1 MKFFDAC
8 LGIGRTSG
16 ATDKT
21 PKDEKEA
28 LDLMDDYDVAESLV
42 YHFVSRDADPEM
54 GNQAINKIASERMHK
69 VWAIDPAYIINEKPE
84 DFVKRGVQSGVKAF
98 LINPLMRNIKLTRSH
113 RLLGIAEILAERK
126 IPLLVVYR
134 AVDMGGTD
142 AIDWYELAD
151 FCNKFET
158 LPVIA
163 KETRTR
169 SNRPLFDGLADA
181 ANLKIA
187 VSNIWQNQMIAQI
200 AESFGDDRLIFSM
213 GIPSIDPGSFQMP
226 VLYAE
231 LSEQQK
237 NNIAYNNMKNLINE
251 ANYECR

>member
-8 LGIGRTSG
+8 LGVGRTSG

-21 PKDEKEA
+21 PKDEKES
-28 LDLMDDYDVAESLV
+28 LELMDDYDVAESLV
-42 YHFVSRDADPEM
+42 YHYVSRDSDPDM
-54 GNQAINKIASERMHK
+54 GNQAINKISSQRLHK
-69 VWAIDPAYIINEKPE
+69 IWAIDPAYVIKEKHE
-84 DFVKRGVQSGVKAF
+84 DFVKRGLQSGAKAF

-126 IPLLVVYR
+126 IPLFAVYH
-134 AVDMGGTD
+134 AVDMSGND
-142 AIDWYELAD
+142 VIDWYELAD
-151 FCNKFET
+151 FCNKFDE

-163 KETRTR
+163 KEWRTR
-169 SNRPLFDGLADA
+169 SNRPLFDALADA
-181 ANLKIA
+181 GNLKIV

-200 AESFGDDRLIFSM
+200 AESFGDDRLLFSM

-226 VLYAE
+226 VIYAE

-251 ANYECR
+251 ADYECR